1 MRIITKK
8 AIVLFLFIVTNYSI
22 ATTVTNVQPCTYEP
36 IQNHGDPSKN
46 FALMKCNTWQ
56 SDGKSEEV
64 ISYKVTNPALT
75 PFKNCFITL
84 EKLNPSSK
92 EKLYAPSVTGICKS
106 HQSGLYIS
114 MEYVSDSLNHDKI
127 FNQILKLTSDLEKK
141 GDFVRDRIEMPFYEY
156 WFCKSCNTFLDSINA
171 SDSITVRSF
180 NMNYSDSN
188 VATLA
193 IKVNEERW
201 LLSLYREG
209 NEFFINELI
218 RTQ

>member
-1 MRIITKK
+1 
-8 AIVLFLFIVTNYSI
+8 
-22 ATTVTNVQPCTYEP
+22 
-36 IQNHGDPSKN
+36 
-46 FALMKCNTWQ
+46 
-56 SDGKSEEV
+56 
-64 ISYKVTNPALT
+64 
-75 PFKNCFITL
+75 
-84 EKLNPSSK
+84 
-92 EKLYAPSVTGICKS
+92 
-106 HQSGLYIS
+106 
-114 MEYVSDSLNHDKI
+114 
-127 FNQILKLTSDLEKK
+127 
-141 GDFVRDRIEMPFYEY
+141 MPFYDY
-156 WFCKSCNTFLDSINA
+156 WFCKSCNTFLVSINA